1 MNTVKKISITL
12 IRLLLVVLAPEFAF
26 SQSVQRKLPDRTAT
40 NACSSNIQ
48 LKQVGKERH
57 STNEDTDECICCYVP
72 RDRVSLVMR
81 SHGPYECHV
90 VCGQV

>member
-48 LKQVGKERH
+48 LKQVGKER
-57 STNEDTDECICCYVP
+57 
-72 RDRVSLVMR
+72 R
-81 SHGPYECHV
+81 SNKLKILMNASV
-90 VCGQV
+90 VTYRGTVYPW